1 MRPRPKGISVLL
13 LLSHALVTGLIV
25 VSAAGSNLGCQQLTK
40 PGEQRYTAADSGGR
54 VVAEGRPPLTFM
66 YPGKGGVV
74 VRDLDSREIVFSL
87 EPPMIP
93 GPKNAALFVIDEE
106 KRALVVRETREGKT
120 VDSVMVGIDPN
131 HRYRIV
137 YVP

>member
-1 MRPRPKGISVLL
+1 MVLVVV
-13 LLSHALVTGLIV
+13 LVI
-25 VSAAGSNLGCQQLTK
+25 GSNLGCQQWTE